1 MFYFGKDY
9 VKFTFRKTID
19 LISKIAVVAFAV
31 ASLASMCIF
40 FN

>member
-9 VKFTFRKTID
+9 AKFMFRKTVS
-19 LISKIAVVAFAV
+19 LISKIAVVAFSV

>member
-19 LISKIAVVAFAV
+19 LLFKIAFTAFTVAT
-31 ASLASMCIF
+31 LISMCII